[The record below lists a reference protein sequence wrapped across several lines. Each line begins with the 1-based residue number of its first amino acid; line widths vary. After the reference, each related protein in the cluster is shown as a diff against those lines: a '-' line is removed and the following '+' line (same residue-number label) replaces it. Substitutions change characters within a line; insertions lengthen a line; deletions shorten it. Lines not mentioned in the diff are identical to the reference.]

1 MPAGLGRRAF
11 LKAAGALGLLALV
24 PARRL
29 QALVVS
35 APGPGQAGRFLTAHE
50 LDTLRAV
57 TARFVPGPPD
67 DPDPGALEAGV
78 AEAIDLLLAAF
89 TLDPPLIHAGGP
101 FSDRAGATHDDFA
114 DFVPLGAH
122 AALGWRIRLEGSQ
135 GLPER
140 EFAGPVTGL
149 QEIYRSGLAHLDERS
164 QQAFGVDFKDA
175 PGPAQDLLLSDQT
188 DGDVPTFVGPALA
201 NTLEAMYGPPEYG
214 GNRSLGARDRRVP
227 GPDPREGAEP
237 SPRPRHDGPDRL
249 ALRQRRGEG
258 RPLLREPGRRPG
270 AAYRA
275 QPVRGRPG
283 RGALVRGRREHAAH
297 GGGRRHRALGR
308 EDAALL
314 APGLQGPLALRAG
327 ARRQR
332 RRLAARLRRPGAVLR
347 RGRAAPR
354 RAGRRGADAGRDA
367 RPGAAQRA
375 LPDAAQPAQLRRGP
389 PPRRR
394 PPPRA
399 PPPP

>member
-29 QALVVS
+29 QALVAGV
-35 APGPGQAGRFLTAHE
+35 PGPGQAGRFLTAHE

-114 DFVPLGAH
+114 DFVPLDAH

-164 QQAFGVDFKDA
+164 QRTFGVDFKDA

-188 DGDVPTFVGPALA
+188 DGDLQTFVGAALA

-214 GNRSLGARDRRVP
+214 GNRSLVGWGYTRWPGDLQPRGSTDAEVSQP
-227 GPDPREGAEP
+227 GPDTGSITGAMLDDLQRFLP
-237 SPRPRHDGPDRL
+237 
-249 ALRQRRGEG
+249 ALTGQRASRT
-258 RPLLREPGRRPG
+258 
-270 AAYRA
+270 
-275 QPVRGRPG
+275 QFW
-283 RGALVRGRREHAAH
+283 
-297 GGGRRHRALGR
+297 LGR
-308 EDAALL
+308 S
-314 APGLQGPLALRAG
+314 GM
-327 ARRQR
+327 
-332 RRLAARLRRPGAVLR
+332 
-347 RGRAAPR
+347 PR
-354 RAGRRGADAGRDA
+354 S
-367 RPGAAQRA
+367 
-375 LPDAAQPAQLRRGP
+375 
-389 PPRRR
+389 
-394 PPPRA
+394 
-399 PPPP
+399 

>member
-11 LKAAGALGLLALV
+11 LKATGALGLLALV

-29 QALVVS
+29 QALVASV
-35 APGPGQAGRFLTAHE
+35 PGPGQAGRFLTAHE

-114 DFVPLGAH
+114 DFVPLDAH
-122 AALGWRIRLEGSQ
+122 AELGWRIRIEGSLGIPQ
-135 GLPER
+135 R

-164 QQAFGVDFKDA
+164 QQAFGADFKDV

-188 DGDVPTFVGPALA
+188 DGDLQNFVGAALA

-214 GNRSLGARDRRVP
+214 GNQGLVGWGYTRWPGDLQPRGSTDVEVSQP
-227 GPDPREGAEP
+227 GPDTGSITGAMLDDLQRFLP
-237 SPRPRHDGPDRL
+237 
-249 ALRQRRGEG
+249 ALTGQRASRT
-258 RPLLREPGRRPG
+258 
-270 AAYRA
+270 
-275 QPVRGRPG
+275 QFW
-283 RGALVRGRREHAAH
+283 
-297 GGGRRHRALGR
+297 LGR
-308 EDAALL
+308 S
-314 APGLQGPLALRAG
+314 GM
-327 ARRQR
+327 
-332 RRLAARLRRPGAVLR
+332 
-347 RGRAAPR
+347 PR
-354 RAGRRGADAGRDA
+354 S
-367 RPGAAQRA
+367 
-375 LPDAAQPAQLRRGP
+375 
-389 PPRRR
+389 
-394 PPPRA
+394 
-399 PPPP
+399 

>member
-1 MPAGLGRRAF
+1 MPAGVGRRAF

-29 QALVVS
+29 QALAAS

-114 DFVPLGAH
+114 DFVPLDAH
-122 AALGWRIRLEGSQ
+122 AALGWRMRLEGSQ

-164 QQAFGVDFKDA
+164 QQAFGVDFRDA

-188 DGDVPTFVGPALA
+188 DADLQTFVGAALA

-214 GNRSLGARDRRVP
+214 GNRSLVGWGYTRWPGDLQPRGSTDAEVSQP
-227 GPDPREGAEP
+227 GPDTGSITGAMLDDLQRFLP
-237 SPRPRHDGPDRL
+237 
-249 ALRQRRGEG
+249 ALT
-258 RPLLREPGRRPG
+258 GRR
-270 AAYRA
+270 ASRT
-275 QPVRGRPG
+275 QFW
-283 RGALVRGRREHAAH
+283 
-297 GGGRRHRALGR
+297 LGR
-308 EDAALL
+308 S
-314 APGLQGPLALRAG
+314 GM
-327 ARRQR
+327 
-332 RRLAARLRRPGAVLR
+332 
-347 RGRAAPR
+347 PR
-354 RAGRRGADAGRDA
+354 S
-367 RPGAAQRA
+367 
-375 LPDAAQPAQLRRGP
+375 
-389 PPRRR
+389 
-394 PPPRA
+394 
-399 PPPP
+399 

>member
-114 DFVPLGAH
+114 DFVPLDAH

-188 DGDVPTFVGPALA
+188 DGDLQTFVGAALA

-214 GNRSLGARDRRVP
+214 GNRSLVGWGYTRWQGDLQPRGPTDAEVSQP
-227 GPDPREGAEP
+227 GPDTGSITGAMLDDLQRFLP
-237 SPRPRHDGPDRL
+237 
-249 ALRQRRGEG
+249 ALTGQRASRT
-258 RPLLREPGRRPG
+258 
-270 AAYRA
+270 
-275 QPVRGRPG
+275 QFW
-283 RGALVRGRREHAAH
+283 
-297 GGGRRHRALGR
+297 LGR
-308 EDAALL
+308 S
-314 APGLQGPLALRAG
+314 GM
-327 ARRQR
+327 
-332 RRLAARLRRPGAVLR
+332 
-347 RGRAAPR
+347 PR
-354 RAGRRGADAGRDA
+354 S
-367 RPGAAQRA
+367 
-375 LPDAAQPAQLRRGP
+375 
-389 PPRRR
+389 
-394 PPPRA
+394 
-399 PPPP
+399 

>member
-1 MPAGLGRRAF
+1 MLAGLGRRAF

-89 TLDPPLIHAGGP
+89 TLAPPLIHAGGP

-114 DFVPLGAH
+114 DFVPLDAH

-164 QQAFGVDFKDA
+164 QQAFGVDFEDA

-188 DGDVPTFVGPALA
+188 DGDLQTFVGAALA

-214 GNRSLGARDRRVP
+214 GNRDVVGWSYTRWPGDLQPRGSTDAEVSTP
-227 GPDPREGAEP
+227 GPDTG
-237 SPRPRHDGPDRL
+237 SIT
-249 ALRQRRGEG
+249 
-258 RPLLREPGRRPG
+258 
-270 AAYRA
+270 
-275 QPVRGRPG
+275 
-283 RGALVRGRREHAAH
+283 GALLDDLQRFLPALSGQ
-297 GGGRRHRALGR
+297 RASRTQFWLGR
-308 EDAALL
+308 S
-314 APGLQGPLALRAG
+314 GI
-327 ARRQR
+327 
-332 RRLAARLRRPGAVLR
+332 
-347 RGRAAPR
+347 PR
-354 RAGRRGADAGRDA
+354 S
-367 RPGAAQRA
+367 
-375 LPDAAQPAQLRRGP
+375 
-389 PPRRR
+389 
-394 PPPRA
+394 
-399 PPPP
+399 

>member
-114 DFVPLGAH
+114 DFVPLDAH

-188 DGDVPTFVGPALA
+188 DGDLQTFVGAALA
-201 NTLEAMYGPPEYG
+201 NTLEGMYGPPEYG
-214 GNRSLGARDRRVP
+214 GNRSLVGWGYTRWPGDLQPRGSTDAEVSQP
-227 GPDPREGAEP
+227 GPDTGSITGAMLDDLQRFLP
-237 SPRPRHDGPDRL
+237 
-249 ALRQRRGEG
+249 ALTGQRASRT
-258 RPLLREPGRRPG
+258 
-270 AAYRA
+270 
-275 QPVRGRPG
+275 QFW
-283 RGALVRGRREHAAH
+283 
-297 GGGRRHRALGR
+297 LGR
-308 EDAALL
+308 S
-314 APGLQGPLALRAG
+314 GM
-327 ARRQR
+327 
-332 RRLAARLRRPGAVLR
+332 
-347 RGRAAPR
+347 PR
-354 RAGRRGADAGRDA
+354 S
-367 RPGAAQRA
+367 
-375 LPDAAQPAQLRRGP
+375 
-389 PPRRR
+389 
-394 PPPRA
+394 
-399 PPPP
+399 

>member
-11 LKAAGALGLLALV
+11 LKATGALGLLALV

-29 QALVVS
+29 QALVASV
-35 APGPGQAGRFLTAHE
+35 PGPGQAGRFLTAHE

-89 TLDPPLIHAGGP
+89 TLDRPLIHAGGP

-114 DFVPLGAH
+114 DFVPLDAH

-188 DGDVPTFVGPALA
+188 DGDLQTFVGAALA

-214 GNRSLGARDRRVP
+214 GNRSLVGWGYTRWPGDLQPRGSTDAEVSQP
-227 GPDPREGAEP
+227 GPDTGSITGAMLDDLQRFLP
-237 SPRPRHDGPDRL
+237 
-249 ALRQRRGEG
+249 ALTGQRASRT
-258 RPLLREPGRRPG
+258 
-270 AAYRA
+270 
-275 QPVRGRPG
+275 QFW
-283 RGALVRGRREHAAH
+283 
-297 GGGRRHRALGR
+297 LGR
-308 EDAALL
+308 S
-314 APGLQGPLALRAG
+314 GM
-327 ARRQR
+327 
-332 RRLAARLRRPGAVLR
+332 
-347 RGRAAPR
+347 PR
-354 RAGRRGADAGRDA
+354 S
-367 RPGAAQRA
+367 
-375 LPDAAQPAQLRRGP
+375 
-389 PPRRR
+389 
-394 PPPRA
+394 
-399 PPPP
+399 

>member
-11 LKAAGALGLLALV
+11 LKAAGALGLLALM

-29 QALVVS
+29 QALIASV
-35 APGPGQAGRFLTAHE
+35 PGPGQAGRFLTAHE

-114 DFVPLGAH
+114 DFVPLDAH

-188 DGDVPTFVGPALA
+188 DGDLQTFVGAALA

-214 GNRSLGARDRRVP
+214 GNRSLVGWGYTRWPGDLQPRGSTDAEVSQP
-227 GPDPREGAEP
+227 GPDAGSITGAMLDDLQRFLP
-237 SPRPRHDGPDRL
+237 
-249 ALRQRRGEG
+249 ALTGQRASRT
-258 RPLLREPGRRPG
+258 
-270 AAYRA
+270 
-275 QPVRGRPG
+275 QFW
-283 RGALVRGRREHAAH
+283 
-297 GGGRRHRALGR
+297 LGR
-308 EDAALL
+308 S
-314 APGLQGPLALRAG
+314 GM
-327 ARRQR
+327 
-332 RRLAARLRRPGAVLR
+332 
-347 RGRAAPR
+347 PR
-354 RAGRRGADAGRDA
+354 S
-367 RPGAAQRA
+367 
-375 LPDAAQPAQLRRGP
+375 
-389 PPRRR
+389 
-394 PPPRA
+394 
-399 PPPP
+399 